1 MKIETIKK
9 LPNILSM
16 ARILSVPVVL
26 CALMLPG
33 KSSAQ
38 YILAAVLFVLSAAT
52 DSLDGHIARKYDA
65 VTNFGKFID
74 PVADKLLVVSVMI
87 WIAADCAIWWVTLG
101 TILTAAREFVISAFR
116 LVAATQGGK
125 VIAAGWLGKIKTV
138 LQDVALTA
146 YILHFFAAPAFMY
159 GAFCV
164 LFALSAVMTVWS
176 CADYIVKNRE
186 VLMEGVR

>member
-1 MKIETIKK
+1 MN
-9 LPNILSM
+9 LPNRLTL
-16 ARILSVPVVL
+16 ARIIMIPVFVVL
-26 CALMLPG
+26 SSIPNIACQVAALTVF
-33 KSSAQ
+33 
-38 YILAAVLFVLSAAT
+38 AAACFT
-52 DSLDGHIARKYDA
+52 DFLDGNIARKNNL

-176 CADYIVKNRE
+176 CADYIMKNRE

>member
-16 ARILSVPVVL
+16 ARILS
-26 CALMLPG
+26 
-33 KSSAQ
+33 
-38 YILAAVLFVLSAAT
+38 
-52 DSLDGHIARKYDA
+52 
-65 VTNFGKFID
+65 
-74 PVADKLLVVSVMI
+74 
-87 WIAADCAIWWVTLG
+87 
-101 TILTAAREFVISAFR
+101 
-116 LVAATQGGK
+116 VAATQGGK

-176 CADYIVKNRE
+176 CADYIMKNRE